1 MDTTRIRL
9 AALWTVVMFNMAFAD
24 ILGFLHP
31 GTLQTIIAGEVGVQL
46 TQEMLLVFSLLIE
59 IPILMIV
66 MSLVLSVPATRWL
79 STAAAI
85 VTALFVIGGGS
96 ATYSYIFFATV
107 EVACMSVIVWYV
119 WKHRGLAPAGA
130 SV

>member
-1 MDTTRIRL
+1 METMRIKL

-24 ILGFLHP
+24 IVGFLHP

-46 TQEMLLVFSLLIE
+46 TQEMLLIFSLLIE

-66 MSLVLSVPATRWL
+66 MSIVLSVQANRWV
-79 STAAAI
+79 STVAAI
-85 VTALFVIGGGS
+85 ITAVFVIGGGS

-107 EVACMSVIVWYV
+107 EVVCMSVIVWSV
-119 WKHRGLAPAGA
+119 WKQRGLAPADA
-130 SV
+130 SA

>member
-1 MDTTRIRL
+1 MDTTRIKL

-24 ILGFLHP
+24 IVGFLHP
-31 GTLQTIIAGEVGVQL
+31 GTLQTILAGEVGIQL
-46 TQEMLLVFSLLIE
+46 TQGMLLALSLLIE
-59 IPILMIV
+59 IPVLMIV
-66 MSLVLSVPATRWL
+66 LSIVLSGRALRWI

-107 EVACMSVIVWYV
+107 EVVCMSAIVWSV
-119 WKHRGLAPAGA
+119 WKHRGPAPADA